1 MSFDPTQSAFPS
13 VLMTL
18 IPAVAPNKSLT
29 LKCTTFRAVRYLFLA
44 AAMASVTLSASAQIS
59 FTSAID
65 LALRNSPKVGV
76 AQADV
81 NRALASLRESK
92 DVYIP
97 NLIGGAGLAYSYGA
111 PLGQPTLFT
120 INSTSL
126 VYNAAQRDY
135 IRAARAG
142 LQAAN
147 LTLREV
153 RQQVA
158 EDTAVT
164 YLSLDRGQQR
174 KAAMTQEYGFAARLI
189 TIVQERLDA
198 GQDTPLELLR
208 ARRTSAQLRLQ
219 QIQLENEVASYADH
233 LARLTGLPA
242 ANLSTVPESIPALP
256 QTSLSLGDAP
266 DSPGIKAATA
276 NVEVKRQVNAGD
288 KRYLFRPQI
297 VFVAQYSRFSN
308 FNNYSVYYP
317 AFGSNTLNAAAIGGQ
332 IQVPL
337 FDRVHRDKVLESS
350 ADLLHA
356 EEDLRNTRNQFQ
368 EGHIKLQH
376 AASEL
381 AARADLASIDRDLA
395 QNQLDVLLVQL
406 QSGMSSNGAQQ
417 MTPKDEQTARIQ
429 ERQRFLDVLD
439 ADFQLRQ
446 TQINLLRQN
455 GGLED
460 WLKSISRSPAP
471 SQPALP
477 TAVIQ

>member
-1 MSFDPTQSAFPS
+1 MSFDPSQSAFHS
-13 VLMTL
+13 TLMTL
-18 IPAVAPNKSLT
+18 HSAAPRKSLLMKYAT
-29 LKCTTFRAVRYLFLA
+29 LRAASRLILA
-44 AAMASVTLSASAQIS
+44 AGLAFTATSGVAQIS
-59 FTSAID
+59 FTTAVD

-81 NRALASLRESK
+81 NRTLASLRESH
-92 DVYIP
+92 DVYVP

-111 PLGQPTLFT
+111 PLGQPTLFS

-126 VYNAAQRDY
+126 LYNASQRDY

-147 LTLREV
+147 LTLRDV

-158 EDTAVT
+158 EDAAIT

-174 KAAMTQEYGFAARLI
+174 KAAMAQEYGFATRLI
-189 TIVQERLDA
+189 SIVQERLDA
-198 GQDTPLELLR
+198 GQDTAMELLR

-219 QIQLENEVASYADH
+219 QIQLENEVSNYADH

-242 ANLSTVPESIPALP
+242 MNLTTVTESIPALP
-256 QTSLSLGDAP
+256 ETGDSSGVVP
-266 DSPGIKAATA
+266 DSFAIQAASA
-276 NVEVKRQVNAGD
+276 NVEVKRQINAGD
-288 KRYLFRPQI
+288 KRYLFRPQV

-308 FNNYSVYYP
+308 INNYSTYYP

-332 IQVPL
+332 IQIPL
-337 FDRVHRDKVLESS
+337 FDRVHRDKVRESS
-350 ADLLHA
+350 ADLLRA
-356 EEDLRNTRNQFQ
+356 EQDFRGIRSQFQ
-368 EGHIKLQH
+368 EGHLKLQH
-376 AASEL
+376 AATELSARAEL
-381 AARADLASIDRDLA
+381 AAIDRDLA
-395 QNQLDVLLVQL
+395 RNQLDVLLIQL
-406 QSGMSSNGAQQ
+406 QSGLSTSGAQQ

-439 ADFQLRQ
+439 ADFQLRE

-460 WLKSISRSPAP
+460 WLKFSSRSPVPPQTASP
-471 SQPALP
+471 SA
-477 TAVIQ
+477 AIQ